1 MVVSREARYVA
12 GAGRRCRGR
21 RGAPAGVTRR
31 AENER
36 EEVESK
42 DGDDSNRKATTLAPV
57 S

>member
-1 MVVSREARYVA
+1 MVVSREARYVVA

-21 RGAPAGVTRR
+21 RGAPAGATRR

-42 DGDDSNRKATTLAPV
+42 DGDDKKFATAKLLR
-57 S
+57 